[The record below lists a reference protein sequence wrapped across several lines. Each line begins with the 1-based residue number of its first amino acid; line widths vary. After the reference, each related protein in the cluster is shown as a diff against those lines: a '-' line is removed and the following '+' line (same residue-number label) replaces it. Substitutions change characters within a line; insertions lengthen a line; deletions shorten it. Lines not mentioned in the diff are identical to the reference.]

1 MIDNLQLFSSQ
12 SSFLDELRVVKL
24 VELFLVPADEI
35 VVIGGQLLEVLF
47 QEGILRRILVGLVDE
62 S

>member
-47 QEGILRRILVGLVDE
+47 QEGILRGILVGLVDE